1 MRLNELIGKNV
12 IRTKCADTSYG
23 LDSSYTREKMGKVL
37 KVTENHAIYEAKNRL
52 TEELE
57 KRILN
62 HYWLDDNWEDYD
74 KLMNI
79 EEDTHDSSDRQGK
92 EGREEKTGEVTE
104 GLR

>member
-12 IRTKCADTSYG
+12 IRTKCADTNNG
-23 LDSSYTREKMGKVL
+23 LDASYTNKKMGKVL

-52 TEELE
+52 TGQLE

-92 EGREEKTGEVTE
+92 EGSTEKAAEVT
-104 GLR
+104 GRLR